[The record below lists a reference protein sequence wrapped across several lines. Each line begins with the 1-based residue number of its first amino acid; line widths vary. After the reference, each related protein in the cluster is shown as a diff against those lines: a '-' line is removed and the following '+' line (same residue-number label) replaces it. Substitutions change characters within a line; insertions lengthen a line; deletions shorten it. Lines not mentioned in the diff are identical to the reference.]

1 LQKREEGAMVKV
13 LPAMLGSGHPS
24 EAPESLKANGRAAMY
39 SCKGIFFAAVLLGSS
54 SAQIG
59 NVAAQ
64 TPVNGVNYDPAHS
77 AAYLEGQAKNNLQQ
91 MTNVINNDLS
101 QIKIA
106 LNFSII
112 KTYYSEYCTYSG
124 QCVSI
129 AELANAAGLQI
140 FLGVYEF
147 PAEPEWTKAQVKAAI
162 AAAKNPTYGK
172 AVIGI
177 VVGNEDMF
185 DYRGAAIP
193 TMQRRIVADIKT
205 IMAQVTVPVTTAQRQ
220 GDWCG
225 GAAAGCDH
233 NRSSNHHPS
242 LNQSDPYGV
251 LKTLSVIGVN
261 IFPYWGGSPEQI
273 DGVSVASQ
281 TQTTAMQLQKQ
292 LGKNV
297 IVTEEGWPS
306 CFNPGQNSAAT
317 LANEQDYFTT
327 WSKHQNQM
335 FDSVYFMAYD
345 LANASECGTGRPGGD
360 ANLHFGLCTNSG
372 ANKVASCSSPQ

>member
-1 LQKREEGAMVKV
+1 V
-13 LPAMLGSGHPS
+13 H
-24 EAPESLKANGRAAMY
+24 
-39 SCKGIFFAAVLLGSS
+39 SCKRIFFAFVLLGS

-77 AAYLEGQAKNNLQQ
+77 EAYLQGQLKNDLQQ
-91 MTNVINNDLS
+91 MTNVINSDLT
-101 QIKIA
+101 QIKNT
-106 LNFSII
+106 LNFGIL
-112 KTYYSEYCTYSG
+112 KTYYSEYCTLLG

-129 AELANAAGLQI
+129 AQLASAAGLKV

-147 PAEPEWTKAQVKAAI
+147 PAEPEWTKAQVNAAI
-162 AAAKNPTYGK
+162 AAANNQTYGN

-177 VVGNEDMF
+177 IVGNEDMF
-185 DYRGAAIP
+185 DYAGVAIP
-193 TMQRRIVADIKT
+193 EMQQRIVADIKT
-205 IMAQVTVPVTTAQRQ
+205 IMARVSVPVTTAQRQ

-225 GAAAGCDH
+225 GAAPGCDH

-242 LNQSDPYGV
+242 LNQSDPYSV
-251 LKTLSVIGVN
+251 LKAVTVIGVN
-261 IFPYWGGSPEQI
+261 IFPYWSGSPEQI
-273 DGVSVASQ
+273 DGLSVASQ
-281 TQTTAMQLQKQ
+281 TQTTAMQLQNQ

-317 LANEQDYFTT
+317 LANSQDYFAT

-345 LANASECGTGRPGGD
+345 LANVSECGTGRRGGD
-360 ANLHFGLCTNSG
+360 ADLHFGLCTNSG
-372 ANKVASCSSPQ
+372 ANKVAGCAPP

>member
-1 LQKREEGAMVKV
+1 MNWRTAMHRFK
-13 LPAMLGSGHPS
+13 S
-24 EAPESLKANGRAAMY
+24 
-39 SCKGIFFAAVLLGSS
+39 IFFAAVLLGG
-54 SAQIG
+54 SAQID

-77 AAYLEGQAKNNLQQ
+77 AAYLKAQATNNLQQ
-91 MTNVINNDLS
+91 MKNVINNDLA
-101 QIKIA
+101 QIKSS

-112 KTYYSEYCTYSG
+112 KTYYSEYCTFSG

-129 AELANAAGLQI
+129 AQLANAAGLQV

-147 PAEPEWTKAQVKAAI
+147 LAEPGWTKAQVAAAI
-162 AAAKNPTYGK
+162 AAANNPTYGN

-177 VVGNEDMF
+177 IVGNEDMF
-185 DYRGAAIP
+185 DYRGVAIP
-193 TMQRRIVADIKT
+193 AMQKRIVADIKT
-205 IMAQVTVPVTTAQRQ
+205 IMAQVSVPVTTAQRQ

-225 GAAAGCDH
+225 GAAPGCDPT
-233 NRSSNHHPS
+233 RSSSHHPS

-251 LKTLSVIGVN
+251 LKTVTVIGVN

-273 DGVSVASQ
+273 DGLSVASQ
-281 TQTTAMQLQKQ
+281 TQTTAMQLQNQ

-317 LANEQDYFTT
+317 RANAQDYFTT
-327 WSKHQNQM
+327 WSMHQNQM

-345 LANASECGTGRPGGD
+345 LASASECGTGRPGGD
-360 ANLHFGLCTNSG
+360 ANLHFGLCTNLGGS
-372 ANKVASCSSPQ
+372 NVAGCSSAP